1 MREQLLKGHLPF
13 PGTTV
18 LLKYC
23 NKQEDIQAFWR
34 AIWHNYLGNSDT
46 NGLYWYDKLGHECYN
61 DVVRRLCH
69 NGWAVSHSLT
79 GRKWA
84 SIELVT
90 DKLYEF
96 VTPDELQ
103 MIKTENQYQKYV
115 LECKEARASKLVRQN
130 GKTKRTGLV
139 RTGFR
144 DAGNT
149 QFGYDMA
156 KLEEYEK
163 AVKLNLTKS
172 MDKIRQDYPEMQCDS
187 ASYDNVSCGIFD
199 WHNENRME
207 TFTTGDNINDSRGRA
222 ISQALKKVANPIS
235 SKDFR
240 SALVITYE
248 D

>member
-1 MREQLLKGHLPF
+1 MREQLLEGKLEY
-13 PGTTV
+13 PGYVMLT
-18 LLKYC
+18 KYSD
-23 NKQEDIQAFWR
+23 QASDIEAFWK
-34 AIWHNYLGNSDT
+34 AIWLNFLSGNDT
-46 NGLYWYDKLGHECYN
+46 NGLFWYDRLGPKCYN
-61 DVVRRLCH
+61 DVVRRLCR
-69 NGWAVSHSLT
+69 NGWVTSHSLT

-84 SIELVT
+84 SVELNT

-96 VTPDELQ
+96 VDPDELQ
-103 MIKTENQYQKYV
+103 DIRTKHKYKKYL
-115 LECKEARASKLVRQN
+115 LECKDAKASTLVRQN

-156 KLEEYEK
+156 KLEKYED

-172 MDKIRQDYPEMQCDS
+172 MDKIRQYYPEMSSDS
-187 ASYDNVSCGIFD
+187 ASYDAVSCGIFD
-199 WHNENRME
+199 WHNQNRME
-207 TFTTGDNINDSRGRA
+207 TYTTGDSISDSRGRA
-222 ISQALKKVANPIS
+222 ISQALTKVANPIS